1 MKPFLSLTKAFSL
14 SFMVLILTGCGSL
27 APKYSVPDMPVP
39 PSWPTGPAY
48 QEPSAAQSGQAM
60 VDLSW
65 QEFFL
70 DPQLRQLIATALD
83 NNRDLRVAI
92 LNIERYRAQYQIQRA
107 AQWPQ
112 LDGNAAADRQRLPE
126 QLSGTGSAKT
136 FDQYTIGLGVSSY
149 ELDFFGRV
157 RSLKEAALQQYL
169 ATLEAQRSAQIS
181 LIAGVASGYLNLAAD
196 REKLQ
201 LAQETLTAQRD
212 SFEIIQKRFNVGI
225 TSELELQ
232 QARTQVEAAR
242 VDVARYTT
250 LVAQDENGL
259 TLLVGAPIEPE
270 LFATKLDDSLLAE
283 GKIAPGLSSEV
294 LLRRPDVLQAEEQL
308 KGLNA
313 NIGAARAAFFPR
325 ISLVGSLGFG
335 SRELSDLFR
344 SEAKAWNLGSSLTMP
359 IFDAG
364 ANRANLKV
372 AKADRDIAIA
382 RYEKSIQTAFREV
395 ADALA
400 QHGTVAEQLAA
411 QIALEEA
418 TAAGLSLSR
427 ARFEKGI
434 DSYLSVLVS
443 QRSMYSAQQGLVN
456 TRLTRLQNLVI
467 LYKVLGGGAS
477 VADLPEDAPPAS

>member
-1 MKPFLSLTKAFSL
+1 
-14 SFMVLILTGCGSL
+14 V
-27 APKYSVPDMPVP
+27 PKYSAPEAPVP
-39 PSWPTGPAY
+39 SSWPTGPAY
-48 QEPSAAQSGQAM
+48 QEPSAAQTGQAM
-60 VDLSW
+60 VDLTW
-65 QEFFL
+65 QEFFV
-70 DPQLRQLIATALD
+70 DPQLRQLIETALD
-83 NNRDLRVAI
+83 NNRDLRVAV

-112 LDGNAAADRQRLPE
+112 IDGSAAADRQRVPE

-136 FDQYTIGLGVSSY
+136 FDQYSIGLGVSSY

-181 LIAGVASGYLNLAAD
+181 LIASVADGYLNLAAD

-201 LAQETLTAQRD
+201 LAKETLTAQRD
-212 SFEIIQKRFNVGI
+212 SYEIIQKRFKVGI

-259 TLLVGAPIEPE
+259 TLLVGAPITPE

-294 LLRRPDVLQAEEQL
+294 LLQRPDVLQAEDQL

-335 SRELSDLFR
+335 SRELADLFR
-344 SEAKAWNLGSSLTMP
+344 SEATAWNLGSHLTIP

-364 ANRANLKV
+364 TNRANLKV

-400 QHGTVAEQLAA
+400 QHGTIAEQLAA
-411 QIALEEA
+411 QMALEEA
-418 TAAGLSLSR
+418 TVAGLRLSR

-443 QRSMYSAQQGLVN
+443 QRSMYSAQQGLVS

-477 VADLPEDAPPAS
+477 TAELLKDDPLTSG